1 MMDYAKLS
9 NLQLDAIKEVGNI
22 GAAHAATALSQ
33 IINRTIM
40 INVSHFEIVAF
51 NDISR
56 TVGGKDA
63 QAVVV
68 ELRVFGD
75 MTGGILLAL
84 TRKNALCFADVLKGN
99 NPGTIVILDETDES
113 ALKEAGSILAAA
125 YLKAMGSF
133 LKFSLIHSVPRL
145 FCDKM
150 GKILEQVFQE
160 LSRRAEITFCIETEF
175 VESTR
180 KISGHFLLIPDVKS
194 LEIMLKALKL

>member
-1 MMDYAKLS
+1 MDYTKLS

-40 INVSHFEIVAF
+40 INVSRFEIVAF
-51 NDISR
+51 EDISR
-56 TVGGKDA
+56 TVGGKDS

-75 MTGGILLAL
+75 VTGGILFAL
-84 TRKNALCFADVLKGN
+84 TRNNALYFADVLKGSS
-99 NPGTIVILDETDES
+99 PGTTIILDETDES

-160 LSRRAEITFCIETEF
+160 LSRRAEVVFCIETEF
-175 VESTR
+175 VESNH
-180 KISGHFLLIPDVKS
+180 KIGGHFLLIPDVKS